1 MSLPHQAARAVAAA
15 LDRMSAGWR
24 PRIGLVLGSGLG
36 PVSDAIETL
45 LVIPY
50 GEIPGFA
57 RPSVEGHAGRLV
69 LGRLGGVDIACLQGR
84 VHLYEG
90 ASADDIRT
98 PVRCLKLLGCDI
110 LLLTNASGALR
121 PEAFS
126 SGLMVIADHINMSHF
141 NPLAGPDD
149 ETFGPR
155 FPALDD
161 AYDPALRRLLH
172 AAAAAS
178 GVTLHEG
185 VYIACLGPSFETP
198 AEIRAFRLLGGDAV
212 GMSTVPEVI
221 VARHC
226 GLRVA
231 AISAAVNPAAG
242 LGASISHAQTLE
254 VGARLSVE
262 LARLLPEF
270 LQRLD
275 PAGPG
280 DG

>member
-1 MSLPHQAARAVAAA
+1 MSRPHQAAQAVRAA
-15 LDRMSAGWR
+15 LDRVSAGWR
-24 PRIGLVLGSGLG
+24 PRVGLVLGSGLG
-36 PVSDAIETL
+36 QVADGIEPL
-45 LVIPY
+45 LAIPY
-50 GEIPGFA
+50 AEIPGFA

-69 LGRLGGVDIACLQGR
+69 LGRLGGVAVACLQGR
-84 VHLYEG
+84 VHLFEG
-90 ASADDIRT
+90 ATAEDIRA

-110 LLLTNASGALR
+110 LVLTNASGSLR
-121 PEAFS
+121 PEKLS
-126 SGLMVIADHINMSHF
+126 SGLMAITDHINMTHF

-149 ETFGPR
+149 EAFGPR

-172 AAAAAS
+172 AAATAS
-178 GVTLHEG
+178 GVALQEG
-185 VYIACLGPSFETP
+185 VYVACLGPSFETP
-198 AEIRAFRLLGGDAV
+198 AEIRAFRILGGDAV

-254 VGARLSVE
+254 VGARLGTE

-270 LQRLD
+270 LRRLD
-275 PAGPG
+275 REDRG